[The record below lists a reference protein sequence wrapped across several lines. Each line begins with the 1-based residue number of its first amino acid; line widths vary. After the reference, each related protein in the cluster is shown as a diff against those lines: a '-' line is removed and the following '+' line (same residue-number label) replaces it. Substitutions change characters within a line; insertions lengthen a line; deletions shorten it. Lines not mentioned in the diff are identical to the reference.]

1 MKNEREGRGR
11 GGRIVGGGKPGV
23 PSVKVQE
30 ALTYRER
37 PEGNVCD
44 LW

>member
-1 MKNEREGRGR
+1 MRGR
-11 GGRIVGGGKPGV
+11 GGGGEGRIVGGGKPEV

-37 PEGNVCD
+37 PEGNVSD